1 MDLPGIPF
9 QDSLTVEGEYVLKM
23 RLEPAKVSP
32 AAYHAMLGLESFVS
46 KSSKLE
52 GSLLELIKMR
62 ASQINGCAFSIDMHS
77 KNARMNGETEQR
89 LYALSAWRETTFFTN
104 RERAALA
111 WTEALTLITEGR
123 APDEV
128 YAEVRKAFGE
138 EELVNLSLAIISI
151 NGWNRLAIGFRKIP
165 GEYQPHKIGYAGYR
179 RASSRKDRSDA

>member
-1 MDLPGIPF
+1 MVRRSSVSTPCLH
-9 QDSLTVEGEYVLKM
+9 GEK
-23 RLEPAKVSP
+23 
-32 AAYHAMLGLESFVS
+32 
-46 KSSKLE
+46 
-52 GSLLELIKMR
+52 
-62 ASQINGCAFSIDMHS
+62 
-77 KNARMNGETEQR
+77 
-89 LYALSAWRETTFFTN
+89 
-104 RERAALA
+104 RAALA

-179 RASSRKDRSDA
+179 RTSSRKDRSDA